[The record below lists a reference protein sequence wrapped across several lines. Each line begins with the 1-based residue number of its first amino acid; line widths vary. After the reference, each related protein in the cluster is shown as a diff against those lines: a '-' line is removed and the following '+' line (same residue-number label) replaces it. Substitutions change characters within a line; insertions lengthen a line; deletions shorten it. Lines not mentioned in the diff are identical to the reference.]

1 MSRLSRIVVSAGLAG
16 SLVLGVS
23 GVASATPVPT
33 TGKFYACKDGTGKV
47 NPRSIRYNTPPD
59 CDGTPYPYL
68 ALISDSNGI
77 AGPQGPQGPQGP
89 KGDTGATGATGAAGL
104 AGPTGATGH
113 KGEEGDTGKKGATG
127 ATGVTGGVGPT
138 GPQGPT
144 GSAGPKGNTGVAGPT
159 GVTGSTGPTGVGGP
173 TGVAGP
179 KGPTGPTGSTGA
191 TGPKGTITST
201 VIIFAYSGDD
211 PQPNAAAKAVC
222 PLDHPIL
229 LGGGARS
236 NGTPRLVYASYPDSD
251 GGLGWL
257 ALGSGPLSSY
267 AVCGA

>member
-89 KGDTGATGATGAAGL
+89 KGDTGATGAAGL

-127 ATGVTGGVGPT
+127 NTGGTGAVGPT

-144 GSAGPKGNTGVAGPT
+144 GAVGPAGATGNTGGVGPAGPT
-159 GVTGSTGPTGVGGP
+159 GNTGGVGPAGPTGNTGP
-173 TGVAGP
+173 QGP
-179 KGPTGPTGSTGA
+179 KGLLSGTTSPGIAHDAHDWGGA
-191 TGPKGTITST
+191 SVACPPGTF
-201 VIIFAYSGDD
+201 V
-211 PQPNAAAKAVC
+211 
-222 PLDHPIL
+222 
-229 LGGGARS
+229 LGGGYS
-236 NGTPRLVYASYPDSD
+236 TTGTVSVTASYPNWYANPQVWNVAATAANHGD
-251 GGLGWL
+251 GTVT
-257 ALGSGPLSSY
+257 AY
-267 AVCGA
+267 AICSA